1 MKVSTLIGSVATLGK
16 IDVMTLKLSTAYKVN
31 KILAE
36 CKLAVAEFEQRR
48 IELAKKY
55 GTLSEDEQQYTF
67 EDEARELFSKELE
80 EMLDEEVD
88 MEFKKI
94 PAADLED
101 RLDISP
107 GEIPFVE
114 WFIDGLGD

>member
-1 MKVSTLIGSVATLGK
+1 
-16 IDVMTLKLSTAYKVN
+16 MTLKLSTSYKVN

-55 GTLSEDEQQYTF
+55 GTLSEDEKQYTL
-67 EDEARELFSKELE
+67 EEETRELFSKELE

-94 PAADLED
+94 PADDLEA

-107 GEIPFVE
+107 AEITFVP
-114 WFIDGLGD
+114 W